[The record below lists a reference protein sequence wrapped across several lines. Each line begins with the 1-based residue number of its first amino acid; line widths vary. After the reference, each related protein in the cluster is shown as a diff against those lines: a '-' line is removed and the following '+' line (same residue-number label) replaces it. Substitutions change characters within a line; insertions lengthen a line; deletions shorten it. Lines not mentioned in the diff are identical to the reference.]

1 MTIKKA
7 VNGSTLEFFTINI
20 KNGFPARAIAA
31 MALLGENY
39 FPEKIQELLTKAS
52 YKQIMDAAKK
62 DILENGI
69 GATWERFDDACTFN
83 DFSYD
88 MLDTLAKRIV
98 TLSKGVLT
106 YEYMKETE

>member
-1 MTIKKA
+1 M
-7 VNGSTLEFFTINI
+7 
-20 KNGFPARAIAA
+20 
-31 MALLGENY
+31 
-39 FPEKIQELLTKAS
+39 
-52 YKQIMDAAKK
+52 
-62 DILENGI
+62 

>member
-1 MTIKKA
+1 M
-7 VNGSTLEFFTINI
+7 GWDQ
-20 KNGFPARAIAA
+20 
-31 MALLGENY
+31 LG
-39 FPEKIQELLTKAS
+39 
-52 YKQIMDAAKK
+52 K
-62 DILENGI
+62 DLMMHVH
-69 GATWERFDDACTFN
+69 N

>member
-1 MTIKKA
+1 MQQKK
-7 VNGSTLEFFTINI
+7 
-20 KNGFPARAIAA
+20 
-31 MALLGENY
+31 
-39 FPEKIQELLTKAS
+39 
-52 YKQIMDAAKK
+52 
-62 DILENGI
+62 ILEDGM